1 MPGRQKQPVD
11 LMLVK
16 GKTHLTKAE
25 IEKRKSQEIKAPAD
39 KIRAPSYLP
48 NDLKKEFRKLAK
60 DLVEIEIMSNLDIDA
75 LARFVMSRK
84 LYNDLMNQILEKPGL
99 MLDKDVVSAQDKLFK
114 QCRASATDLGLTI
127 TSRCKLVVPKKEDDK
142 PKSKWDKFA

>member
-1 MPGRQKQPVD
+1 MAGRQKQPVD

-25 IEKRKSQEIKAPAD
+25 IEKRKSQEVKAPAD

-48 NDLKKEFRKLAK
+48 NDLKREFRKLAK
-60 DLVEIEIMSNLDIDA
+60 QLVEIKIMSNLDIDA
-75 LARFVMSRK
+75 LARFIMSRR
-84 LYNDLMNQILEKPGL
+84 LYNDLMENLLAKPDL
-99 MLDKDVVSAQDKLFK
+99 MLDKDFASAQDKLFK
-114 QCRASATDLGLTI
+114 QCRTSASDLGLTI

-142 PKSKWDKFA
+142 PKSKWDRFA

>member
-1 MPGRQKQPVD
+1 MPGRQKQPTD

-25 IEKRKSQEIKAPAD
+25 IEKRKSEEVQAPSD

-48 NDLKKEFRKLAK
+48 IDLKKEFRKLAK
-60 DLVEIEIMSNLDIDA
+60 ELVEIKIMSNLDIDS

-84 LYNDLMNQILEKPGL
+84 LYNDLMNQILEKPSL

-114 QCRASATDLGLTI
+114 QCRVSASDLGLTI

-142 PKSKWDKFA
+142 PKSKWDRWA